1 MVENLSTTNSRYQAT
16 DPRTSAQIQ
25 KKKKILTYYFQTA
38 EIQKQR
44 ENPESLQAK
53 WKYITKEGTKRGI
66 TANSSLETM

>member
-53 WKYITKEGTKRGI
+53 
-66 TANSSLETM
+66 